1 MFYQDP
7 LGIMYLAAVLKQAGH
22 EVHFVDAGLDREW
35 ERYALRVSPD
45 IVAYSVITGNQND
58 LLDINRKLKRRFD
71 FLSIWGGP
79 HPTFFPE
86 FIEEDGVDAICIGE
100 GEGAFVDVANALS
113 RGEDISR
120 IPNLHVKTNAGVVKN
135 IPRPLCQD
143 LDTIPFPDRSILK
156 RYPQYSRIS
165 GRAMITSRG
174 CPFSCTFCYNS
185 RYREIYRGTGK
196 YARRRS
202 IENVIEEC
210 LEIKKDPW
218 AKQIL
223 FKDDLFAQDAGYI
236 RDFARIYPREVGLP
250 FTCNVRADRMTEGI
264 AEDLAKAGARVV
276 HFGVE
281 SANERVR
288 EEVLGRKIS
297 RESMLNTARW
307 LRERGIRVYTFN
319 IVGIPD
325 ETPKEAFETLEFNAE
340 LGADMS
346 MYTLFQPYPR
356 TPLGDRAAELGWK
369 EDGYGDFSHTYFR
382 NSMRRLPHQRRYRNM
397 VHLFPAASV
406 SPMLRRMAP
415 LLVRLPLTPLYAGF
429 DFIFKALR
437 FIYRLRLVSPGDV
450 AIYSRGWSPRPRH

>member
-1 MFYQDP
+1 MVYQDP
-7 LGIMYLAAVLKQAGH
+7 LGIMYLAAVLRREGH
-22 EVHFVDAGLDREW
+22 EVDFIDIGLDRQW
-35 ERYALRVSPD
+35 EERIMSFRPDAVS
-45 IVAYSVITGNQND
+45 YSVITGNQDDFLAVNS
-58 LLDINRKLKRRFD
+58 RLKARFD
-71 FLSIWGGP
+71 FVSLWGGP

-100 GEGAFVDVANALS
+100 GEGAIIDLARAIDS
-113 RGEDISR
+113 GDDISS
-120 IPNLHVKTNAGVVKN
+120 IPNLHVKAGAGLIRNV
-135 IPRPLCQD
+135 PRPLHQD
-143 LDTIPFPDRSILK
+143 LDAIPLPDRKILQQ
-156 RYPQYSRIS
+156 YPQYSQIS

-185 RYREIYRGTGK
+185 RYRELYKGTGK
-196 YARRRS
+196 YSRRRS
-202 IENVIEEC
+202 IGNVIEEC
-210 LEIKKDPW
+210 IEIKKDPR
-218 AKQIL
+218 AKHIL
-223 FKDDLFAQDAGYI
+223 FKDDLFAQDAGFI
-236 RDFARIYPREVGLP
+236 REFAQIYPKEVGLP
-250 FTCNVRADRMTEGI
+250 FACNVRADRMTEGI

-307 LRERGIRVYTFN
+307 LRESGIRVYTFN

-325 ETPKEAFETLEFNAE
+325 ESPEEAFETLDFNAS

-369 EDGYGDFSHTYFR
+369 EEGYADFSHTYFR
-382 NSMRRLPHQRRYRNM
+382 NSMRRLPHQRKYRNM

-406 SPMLRRMAP
+406 WP
-415 LLVRLPLTPLYAGF
+415 LLRKLVPVLARLPLTPLYSLVDFMYKAF
-429 DFIFKALR
+429 KFIF
-437 FIYRLRLVSPGDV
+437 RLRLVSPGDIIV
-450 AIYSRGWSPRPRH
+450 YARGWSPRMRR